1 MDSVPESPRKDKG
14 FLREKHGGG
23 VGRGRRWGVWSRSWS
38 FMRYFSSG
46 QISPASSHLDGLR
59 HNGQLATPA
68 LTGVTFLL
76 PSLCPSRLLPCSL
89 GMPLESTQ
97 HSIRASLAC
106 MSQDNK
112 LEYSCDFALLPA
124 SDIKTSFIVSSAI
137 FCWPHQAASYLIQE
151 GDEQVFIMS

>member
-1 MDSVPESPRKDKG
+1 M
-14 FLREKHGGG
+14 
-23 VGRGRRWGVWSRSWS
+23 GRGRRWGVWSRSWS

-112 LEYSCDFALLPA
+112 LEYSCDFALLPCIGHQ
-124 SDIKTSFIVSSAI
+124 DIIYCHLCYILLATSGRFL
-137 FCWPHQAASYLIQE
+137 FNT
-151 GDEQVFIMS
+151 GRR